1 MAGMPAAWPPLSG
14 KTIAITR
21 PAEQADGVVER
32 LRALGANPVSTP
44 TIAIVPPE
52 DFQRLDLAIRNLS
65 TYDWLLLTS
74 VNGVRVFRERL
85 DALGMD
91 PAKLDNLKIGAIGP
105 ATAGALEAGGFSV
118 AFVPTS
124 YRAESILAEIGQVTG
139 QRMLLPRAELA
150 RPLLARGLRTLG
162 AEVDEIAAYRTV
174 PGPGIAEL
182 AALLR
187 ANRVDAIAF
196 TSSST
201 VRFFHQG
208 LLQMAEPSEAIEPLL
223 SIVSKLSSPVV
234 AVCIGPVTAT
244 TARELGLR
252 VDVVAEAYTIDGLV
266 AALAAFTNWPNSPRK

>member
-1 MAGMPAAWPPLSG
+1 MARTPSARLPLSG

-21 PAEQADGVVER
+21 PMGQADGVVER

-74 VNGVRVFRERL
+74 VNGVRVVRDRL
-85 DALGMD
+85 NALGLD
-91 PAKLDNLKIGAIGP
+91 PATLVNLKIGAIGP

-118 AFVPTS
+118 DFVPTS
-124 YRAESILAEIGQVTG
+124 YRAESIVAEIGQVAG

-150 RPLLARGLRTLG
+150 RPLLARGLEALG
-162 AEVDEIAAYRTV
+162 AKVDEIPAYRTV

-182 AALLR
+182 ATLLR
-187 ANRVDAIAF
+187 ANRVDAVTF

-201 VRFFHQG
+201 VRFFYQG
-208 LLQMAEPSEAIEPLL
+208 LLQTGVTSQEIATM
-223 SIVSKLSSPVV
+223 LSSRIV
-234 AVCIGPVTAT
+234 AVCIGPVTAA

-266 AALAAFTNWPNSPRK
+266 AALAAFTNWPESPRN

>member
-1 MAGMPAAWPPLSG
+1 MDQMDMARMPEARLPLSG

-21 PAEQADGVVER
+21 PGEQADGVMGR

-52 DFQRLDLAIRNLS
+52 DFQRLDLAIGNLS
-65 TYDWLLLTS
+65 AYDWLLLTS
-74 VNGVRVFRERL
+74 VNGVRVLRERFA
-85 DALGMD
+85 ALGID
-91 PAKLDNLKIGAIGP
+91 PAELGALKIGAIGP
-105 ATAGALEAGGFSV
+105 ATAAALEAGGFRV

-124 YRAESILAEIGQVTG
+124 YRAESILTEIGEVGG

-150 RPLLARGLRTLG
+150 RPLLARGLGALG

-174 PGPGIAEL
+174 PGPGIGEL

-187 ANRVDAIAF
+187 AHRVDAITF

-201 VRFFHQG
+201 VRFFQQG
-208 LLQMAEPSEAIEPLL
+208 MLHTGETPQTIATLLA
-223 SIVSKLSSPVV
+223 SPVV
-234 AVCIGPVTAT
+234 AVCIGPVTAA

-266 AALAAFTNWPNSPRK
+266 TALVAFTNWSESPLK

>member
-1 MAGMPAAWPPLSG
+1 MDMARIPAARLPLSG

-44 TIAIVPPE
+44 TIAIAPPE

-65 TYDWLLLTS
+65 AYDWLLLTS
-74 VNGVRVFRERL
+74 VNGVRVLRERL
-85 DALGMD
+85 DALGID
-91 PAKLDNLKIGAIGP
+91 PAALDNLKIGAIGP
-105 ATAGALEAGGFSV
+105 ATAAALEAGGFHV

-124 YRAESILAEIGQVTG
+124 YRAESILAEIGEVGG

-150 RPLLARGLRTLG
+150 RPLLARGLGTLG
-162 AEVDEIAAYRTV
+162 AEVDEIAAYRTL

-182 AALLR
+182 AALLG
-187 ANRVDAIAF
+187 AHHVDVITF

-201 VRFFHQG
+201 VRFFQEG
-208 LLQMAEPSEAIEPLL
+208 LLHSGETPQTIATLL
-223 SIVSKLSSPVV
+223 APPVV
-234 AVCIGPVTAT
+234 AVCIGPVTAA

-252 VDVVAEAYTIDGLV
+252 VDIVAEAYTIDGLV
-266 AALAAFTNWPNSPRK
+266 AALVAFTSWPESPLK

>member
-1 MAGMPAAWPPLSG
+1 MDMARMSTSQSPLTG

-52 DFQRLDLAIRNLS
+52 DFQRLDAAIGNLS
-65 TYDWLLLTS
+65 AYDWLLLTS

-91 PAKLDNLKIGAIGP
+91 PARLANLKVGAIGP
-105 ATAGALEAGGFSV
+105 ATAGTLEAGGIRV
-118 AFVPTS
+118 TFVPTS
-124 YRAESILAEIGQVTG
+124 YRAESILAEIGRVEG

-150 RPLLARGLRTLG
+150 RPLLASGLRDLG
-162 AEVDEIAAYRTV
+162 AEVDEIPAYRTV

-182 AALLR
+182 AKLLR
-187 ANRVDAIAF
+187 ANRVDAITF

-201 VRFFHQG
+201 VRFFHQE
-208 LLQMAEPSEAIEPLL
+208 LLQTGETPQTIAAMLA
-223 SIVSKLSSPVV
+223 SPVMT
-234 AVCIGPVTAT
+234 VCIGPVTAA

-266 AALAAFTNWPNSPRK
+266 AALAAFTNWPESPRK

>member
-1 MAGMPAAWPPLSG
+1 
-14 KTIAITR
+14 
-21 PAEQADGVVER
+21 VER

-52 DFQRLDLAIRNLS
+52 DFQRLDVAIRNLS
-65 TYDWLLLTS
+65 EYHWLLLTS
-74 VNGVRVFRERL
+74 VNGVRMFRERL
-85 DALGMD
+85 DALGID
-91 PAKLDNLKIGAIGP
+91 PAQLDNLKIGAIGP
-105 ATAGALEAGGFSV
+105 ATAAALEAVGLTV
-118 AFVPTS
+118 AFVPSS
-124 YRAESILAEIGQVTG
+124 YRAESILEEIGLVTG

-162 AEVDEIAAYRTV
+162 AEVDEIAIYRTV

-182 AALLR
+182 AALLQ
-187 ANRVDAIAF
+187 ANRVDAITF

-208 LLQMAEPSEAIEPLL
+208 LLQMAATSAAIGPLL
-223 SIVSKLSSPVV
+223 PMASSPVV
-234 AVCIGPVTAT
+234 SVCIGPVTAA

-266 AALAAFTNWPNSPRK
+266 AALVAFTGWPESSRK